1 MADLFTG
8 IRTIW
13 IDYSYYTVNLVL
25 YWMALAWLLLFD
37 KERKKNQ
44 MLLLAVIVPAMIV
57 LFQTANQVTG
67 GGRAF
72 DKLFFLLP
80 TMSLLAYTGVRIT
93 EAEQPRKNTW
103 IIILLYAIIIQ
114 SGLGLQYDLSVVQGG
129 NHSYKVSTTAG
140 RLADFVEADEAVTDP
155 FLLAPDDISVQIRE
169 YDSHIRVAYG
179 AGYAYQ
185 YSSDF
190 LNQEGLEAFLQSVEQ
205 YGCNMFIIPWE
216 ADDDDSYIQSLG
228 YRMVAQ
234 YDGYALY
241 ALRG

>member
-1 MADLFTG
+1 
-8 IRTIW
+8 
-13 IDYSYYTVNLVL
+13 
-25 YWMALAWLLLFD
+25 MALAWLMLFD

-67 GGRAF
+67 GGRSF

-80 TMSLLAYTGVRIT
+80 TMSLLAYTGVRIA
-93 EAEQPRKNTW
+93 EAGQQRKNTW

-129 NHSYKVSTTAG
+129 NNSYKVSAVVV
-140 RLADFVEADEAVTDP
+140 RFADAIDADESVTDP

-179 AGYAYQ
+179 AGYVYQ

-190 LNQEGLEAFLQSVEQ
+190 LNQEGLETFLQSVEQ
-205 YGCNMFIIPWE
+205 YDCNMFIIPWE

-234 YDGYALY
+234 YGGYALY
-241 ALRG
+241 ALQG